1 MAAADAAAADPA
13 IAMSAAKVRGSKNT
27 KKAWRKSDI
36 AVRTQGGQRQRYEPE
51 LTTTRCQLDGAA
63 NAAGRTLKCFW
74 SSNAKRSATGTASCP
89 ASRAD
94 RRPLTPPVAT
104 FHI

>member
-1 MAAADAAAADPA
+1 MHGSYVLAQLVKIDDVIRFATWRRLVSTTMAAADAAAADPA

-63 NAAGRTLKCFW
+63 NAAGRTL
-74 SSNAKRSATGTASCP
+74 
-89 ASRAD
+89 
-94 RRPLTPPVAT
+94 
-104 FHI
+104 